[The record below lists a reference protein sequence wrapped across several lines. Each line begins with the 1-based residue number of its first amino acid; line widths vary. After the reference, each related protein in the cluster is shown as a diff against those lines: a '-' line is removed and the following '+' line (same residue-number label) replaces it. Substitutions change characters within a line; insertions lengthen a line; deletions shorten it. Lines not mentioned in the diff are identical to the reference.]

1 MSLELIANEDLE
13 LTFTL
18 TSADPT
24 DKQPAS
30 GVSVKPIDLGPPPT
44 IAPTLAPTN
53 KAPKDGPQVAT
64 KEIVITWPGVPCA
77 FTSAGLYTFVGGSGS
92 VSVTAEKTKAEG
104 EIVLREGDTGTC
116 EGDHTAIPPGGW
128 ILTSGP
134 TPVSC
139 SCDVE
144 ITKAGQTKAKGQ

>member
-1 MSLELIANEDLE
+1 MTAELVANEDLE

-18 TSADPT
+18 TSADPS
-24 DKQPAS
+24 DKQPAT
-30 GVSVKPIDLGPPPT
+30 GMSVQPLIPFK
-44 IAPTLAPTN
+44 IAPTLSN
-53 KAPKDGPQVAT
+53 SSRGEGKKVAT
-64 KEIVITWPGVPCA
+64 KEIVITWAGAPCA
-77 FTSAGLYTFVGGSGS
+77 FTSAGLYTFVAGSGK
-92 VSVTAEKTKAEG
+92 VEITAEKSRADG

-116 EGDHTAIPPGGW
+116 EGDHTALPPGGW

-144 ITKAGQTKAKGQ
+144 ITKAGQTKARGK

>member
-1 MSLELIANEDLE
+1 MSLELVANEDLE

-24 DKQPAS
+24 DKQPPS
-30 GVSVKPIDLGPPPT
+30 GVSIKPINLGPPPT
-44 IAPTLAPTN
+44 IAPTLSPHC
-53 KAPKDGPQVAT
+53 KASGKKVAT

-77 FTSAGLYTFVGGSGS
+77 FTSGGLYSFVGGSGS
-92 VSVTAEKTKAEG
+92 VSVTAEKVKADG
-104 EIVLREGDTGTC
+104 EIVLREGDTGSC
-116 EGDHTAIPPGGW
+116 SGDHTAIPPGGW

-144 ITKAGQTKAKGQ
+144 VTKAGQTKAKAE